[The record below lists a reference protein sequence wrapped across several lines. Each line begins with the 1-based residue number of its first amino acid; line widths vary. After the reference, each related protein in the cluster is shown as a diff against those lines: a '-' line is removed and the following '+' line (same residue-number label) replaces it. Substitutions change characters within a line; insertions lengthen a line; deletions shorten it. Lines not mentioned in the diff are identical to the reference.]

1 MIYVGAKLYPKQR
14 EIADSIVNSPDM
26 YHVIDAGRQVGKSF
40 LCQQLLLYFAIN
52 NCKWQCM
59 FVSLTYSQVNK
70 VFKEM
75 LNAIKSSGI
84 IKSFNRVENSIILTN
99 GSEIYF
105 KSYTN
110 ADSIRGYSN
119 DLLIID
125 EAAFCAD
132 EDFYAVFRPTLAVK
146 GKKCILCSSPR
157 GKNWFYDLYKAGQD
171 GEPNYRA
178 YFATYHTC
186 PYAQIDEIMDAKS
199 KLPENI
205 FKAEYLGEFISGGFS
220 VFKNYEQCV
229 GLDLNRGKVVAGID
243 VGRQN
248 DWTVLTIMSGKVVV
262 YQERW
267 RTNTWDNIKNNIIQ
281 ACKQWNPTYTF
292 VEVNGIGDV
301 FYELLQKGWRE
312 AGLAGTLAPWTTTN
326 TSKNNAIEQL
336 IDDFNNKNISIPNS
350 KALLDELAKFEASYS
365 KASRSITYAA
375 RGTEHD
381 DCVMSLAICNW
392 NAKKNLFAGEYHFDF
407 V

>member
-52 NCKWQCM
+52 NPSWQCM
-59 FVSLTYSQVNK
+59 YVSMTYSQTNK
-70 VFKEM
+70 LCKEL
-75 LNAIKSSGI
+75 LNASKPSGI

-99 GSEIYF
+99 DSEIYF
-105 KSYTN
+105 KSYN
-110 ADSIRGYSN
+110 NSDSIRGYSL

-132 EDFYAVFRPTLAVK
+132 EDFFAVFKPTLVVR
-146 GKKCILCSSPR
+146 GKKCVMCSSPR
-157 GKNWFYDLYKAGQD
+157 GKNWFYDAYMSGVRCDKGWHS
-171 GEPNYRA
+171 
-178 YFATYHTC
+178 YFATYQTC

-248 DWTVLTIMSGKVVV
+248 DWTVLTIMCGKVVV

-267 RTNTWDNIKNNIIQ
+267 RTDTWENIKNNIIK
-281 ACKQWNPTYTF
+281 ACIQWNPTYTF

-301 FYELLQKGWRE
+301 FYEILQKGWRE
-312 AGLAGTLAPWTTTN
+312 AHLSGTLAPWTTTN

-336 IDDFNNKNISIPNS
+336 IDDFNNKKISIPNS
-350 KALLDELAKFEASYS
+350 KALLDELANFEASYS

-375 RGTEHD
+375 RGTGHD